1 MKISCNVIRD
11 LLPLYLDQIC
21 SEESKDMIENHLT
34 ECEDCRE
41 YYDKM
46 STDIPHINTTLS
58 ESSQSLED
66 ADLLKKIGRRITF
79 RQIMAGGIGL
89 AVALTLY
96 CIPQSLTSSTS
107 PYSSFWEEVKETIT
121 EAVPILDR
129 RIAIDKITAGEVYQL
144 DDGSIYCSFSVHD
157 SFSSWNEYYVTGS
170 SQKPQSTLYQPDSN
184 FNAMSLKQSIDDI
197 FRSDEDVVTYYMI
210 VPPKLREAPEN
221 TLENSS
227 DTLSTLQD
235 TTGVYYVG
243 KGGELLTFWKKGQP
257 LENAPEEIETQVA
270 QDRAQ
275 MEEDAVEYGMI
286 EEGSNYEQINNY
298 WQLLSIEEEP

>member
-11 LLPLYLDQIC
+11 LLPLYLDQVC
-21 SEESKDMIENHLT
+21 SEESKDMIENHLA

-46 STDIPHINTTLS
+46 STDIPDINTTLS

-96 CIPQSLTSSTS
+96 CIPQSLNSSAS
-107 PYSSFWEEVKETIT
+107 PYSSFWGEVKETIM

-129 RIAIDKITAGEVYQL
+129 RIPTDKISAGEIYQL

-157 SFSSWNEYYVTGS
+157 SFSSWNEYCVTGS
-170 SQKPQSTLYQPDSN
+170 SQKPKSTLYQPGNN

-197 FRSDEDVVTYYMI
+197 FRSDEDVVTFYMI
-210 VPPKLREAPEN
+210 VPPKMKEAPKN

-227 DTLSTLQD
+227 DTPITLQD

-243 KGGELLTFWKKGQP
+243 KGGELLTFWEKGET
-257 LENAPEEIETQVA
+257 LENAPQEIETQVA

-286 EEGSNYEQINNY
+286 EEGSTYDARSNFWNII
-298 WQLLSIEEEP
+298 SVPEE

>member
-11 LLPLYLDQIC
+11 LLPLYLDQVC
-21 SEESKDMIENHLT
+21 SEESKDMIENHLA

-46 STDIPHINTTLS
+46 STDIPDIHTALS
-58 ESSQSLED
+58 ESSQTLED
-66 ADLLKKIGRRITF
+66 ADLLKKVGRRITF
-79 RQIMAGGIGL
+79 RQIMAGGVGL

-129 RIAIDKITAGEVYQL
+129 RVAIDKITAGEVYQL
-144 DDGSIYCSFSVHD
+144 DDGSIYCSFSIHD
-157 SFSSWNEYYVTGS
+157 SFSSWNEYYVTDS
-170 SQKPQSTLYQPDSN
+170 SQNPKSTLYQPGND
-184 FNAMSLKQSIDDI
+184 FNALSFKQSMNDI
-197 FRSDEDVVTYYMI
+197 FCLDEDVVTYYMV
-210 VPPKLREAPEN
+210 VPPKLKETSEN
-221 TLENSS
+221 TSGNSS
-227 DTLSTLQD
+227 DIPMTLQD

-243 KGGELLTFWKKGQP
+243 KGGELLTFWEKGQA
-257 LENAPEEIETQVA
+257 LENAPKEIETQVA
-270 QDRAQ
+270 KDRAQ
-275 MEEDAVEYGMI
+275 MEEDAIEYGMI
-286 EEGSNYEQINNY
+286 EEGSVYEQSNNY